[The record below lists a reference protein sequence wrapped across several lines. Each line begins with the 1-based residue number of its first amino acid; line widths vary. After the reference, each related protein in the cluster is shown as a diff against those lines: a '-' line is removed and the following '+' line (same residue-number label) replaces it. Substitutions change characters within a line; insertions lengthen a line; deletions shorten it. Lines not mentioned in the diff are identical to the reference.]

1 MRWPLD
7 QLLQHLGESA
17 SLLTT
22 GDELGDPSLASR
34 LRAWA
39 SEVEAFIDV
48 PLGSNSELIALEDY
62 RGSLINRD
70 DIDDRLH
77 ELPVDV
83 RDAVEGWLRDGPD
96 AEFLS
101 LTEPDD
107 DHLLIRADIDDAPE
121 GKIWD
126 SRVPRSGLTRIALER
141 EARKSD
147 TPSGGDTN

>member
-7 QLLQHLGESA
+7 RLLQHLGENA
-17 SLLTT
+17 SLLTA
-22 GDELGDPSLASR
+22 GDEYRDPSVASR

-39 SEVEAFIDV
+39 SEVEGFIDV
-48 PLGSNSELIALEDY
+48 PLGSSSELIALEDY
-62 RGSLINRD
+62 RGSLINRG
-70 DIDDRLH
+70 DIDDKLH
-77 ELPVDV
+77 KLPADV

-107 DHLLIRADIDDAPE
+107 DRLLIRADLDDTPE

-126 SRVPRSGLTRIALER
+126 SRVPRGGLARIALKR
-141 EARKSD
+141 EARRND
-147 TPSGGDTN
+147 TPSDHTN